1 MSEPDN
7 QQGKN
12 RNIQFLRGLAII
24 LVLFAH
30 GSVMLV
36 GEEAVYWDSVLQH
49 ILPGVGV
56 DLFFLISG
64 YLMGVT
70 FLRKQRQFDLI
81 AVYGFYKKRI
91 RRVLIPTWFWA
102 AAVVLLGLLDLI
114 DGSPAYG
121 MQAIVG
127 IASSAA
133 FFLANVYNALHETD
147 FGYFWSIALEV
158 QFYLFFPLLLL
169 VGRYFWWAVIAI
181 LLWLS
186 FASPFSP
193 EWLFRANALFAGL
206 LIWKLSTLEPFRL
219 AEQEI
224 NQLSVPSRAFI
235 SVAAV
240 LCAAVVASTLADL
253 ASFRWTAATLILA
266 VCFVLNA
273 FSNDLVFGALSR
285 PVEAIGNLS
294 FSLYLC
300 HIPAWLFTMHWL
312 ADIPLVPRVLTCVTV
327 SLIVAYLSYRYLE
340 QPLTSAPKGR
350 GEQAAQPVP
359 VRER

>member
-240 LCAAVVASTLADL
+240 LCAAVVASTWRTWRRFAGRPPRSSWRCASSSTPFPMTWCSVRCRVRSRRLA
-253 ASFRWTAATLILA
+253 T
-266 VCFVLNA
+266 C
-273 FSNDLVFGALSR
+273 LSR
-285 PVEAIGNLS
+285 CTCATSQRG
-294 FSLYLC
+294 SLRCTGWRTSRWY
-300 HIPAWLFTMHWL
+300 PAF
-312 ADIPLVPRVLTCVTV
+312 
-327 SLIVAYLSYRYLE
+327 
-340 QPLTSAPKGR
+340 
-350 GEQAAQPVP
+350 
-359 VRER
+359 

>member
-1 MSEPDN
+1 MSETSR
-7 QQGKN
+7 QHGKN

-36 GEEAVYWDSVLQH
+36 GDEAAYWDSVLQH

-70 FLRKQRQFDLI
+70 FLRKQQGFDSV
-81 AVYGFYKKRI
+81 AVYRFYKKRI
-91 RRVLIPTWFWA
+91 RRVLLPTWFWA
-102 AAVVLLGLLDLI
+102 GALVVLGLLGGRND
-114 DGSPAYG
+114 SPAYG
-121 MQAIVG
+121 MQAILG

-133 FFLANVYNALHETD
+133 FFLANVYNAVHETD

-169 VGRYFWWAVIAI
+169 LGRCFWVSVVGI

-186 FASPFSP
+186 VASPFSP

-206 LIWKLSTLEPFRL
+206 LIWKVSTLAPFAL
-219 AEQEI
+219 AEREI
-224 NQLSVPSRAFI
+224 NALSSAGKAVI
-235 SVAAV
+235 SLVTV
-240 LCAAVVASTLADL
+240 LCAAIIASALEPLT
-253 ASFRWTAATLILA
+253 SFRWTAVTLVLA

-273 FSNDLVFGALSR
+273 FSNEVVFGTLSR
-285 PVEAIGNLS
+285 PIEAIGNLS

-300 HIPAWLFTMHWL
+300 HIPVWLYSMHWL
-312 ADIPLVPRVLTCVTV
+312 SDIPLLPRVATCLSV

-340 QPLTSAPKGR
+340 QPSASSATAA
-350 GEQAAQPVP
+350 EQAGAGPVYD
-359 VRER
+359 R